1 MSFEIIRWNLWIWRK
16 QIKSKQIYELNRNF
30 LISKGYFCYK
40 TITSQN
46 MSSKAQVKNFDS
58 IENLCSVPKMIK
70 FLYFYPS
77 HDLPNLWGHDEFY
90 YRRQGT
96 FLNISFAT

>member
-40 TITSQN
+40 RITSQN

-58 IENLCSVPKMIK
+58 IENLCSVPKMI
-70 FLYFYPS
+70 
-77 HDLPNLWGHDEFY
+77 
-90 YRRQGT
+90 
-96 FLNISFAT
+96 